1 MGRRAEYNINEE
13 QREVRDTV
21 EDLEFAMA
29 NTGIFTDPRFMEACE
44 LIQTLEPSDRRLF
57 LVYAHFDCKPVK
69 TARYFNVDVR
79 TVNTRL
85 MYIMEK
91 LNKK

>member
-21 EDLEFAMA
+21 EDLEMAMV

>member
-21 EDLEFAMA
+21 EDLETAMA
-29 NTGIFTDPRFMEACE
+29 NTGIFTDPRFIEACE
-44 LIQTLEPSDRRLF
+44 MLQTLEPSDRRLF
-57 LVYAHFDCKPVK
+57 MVYAHFDCKPMK

-85 MYIMEK
+85 SYIMEK
-91 LNKK
+91 LNNK